1 VIERLRRFAGSPA
14 GRVAGGLLGLAL
26 LGLLVLHLVDL
37 WSSHPVPLDQAS
49 VPLLVLAWFA
59 ALAAMT
65 AYGLVWPAAL
75 RMAGGRSP
83 GRLRMLA
90 AFYAGQLGKYL
101 PGGVFQ
107 YVGRAGLIIRDGVE
121 KGPAAAS
128 LLLEA
133 LASAA
138 AAAMLA
144 PLAVGVRGVPVAVAA
159 ALVVV
164 VASRLAAIARLV
176 RRVPGLGAVDLR
188 ALPPLVG
195 RYLVVWGV
203 FGVAFWLMARALYD
217 VPVAAILRYTGV
229 FAAAWVVGFVIVFV
243 PGGIGVREGVIAL
256 LLKGHLP
263 EAEAAVLAIASRIA
277 YTLVDLVAGV
287 PALIVVRRRRD
298 PML

>member
-1 VIERLRRFAGSPA
+1 MIDRLRRFAGSPA
-14 GRVAGGLLGLAL
+14 GRAAGGILGLAL
-26 LGLLVLHLVDL
+26 LALLVLRLVDL

-49 VPLLVLAWFA
+49 VPLLVLAFIA
-59 ALAAMT
+59 SLAAMT

-75 RMAGGRSP
+75 RMAGGRPP
-83 GRLRMLA
+83 GRMLA

-138 AAAMLA
+138 AAAMMA
-144 PLAVGVRGVPVAVAA
+144 PLALGARGIPVALVAA
-159 ALVVV
+159 VLVVV
-164 VASRLAAIARLV
+164 SSRLAVIAGVV
-176 RRVPGLGAVDLR
+176 RRVPGLGGVELR

-195 RYLVVWGV
+195 RYLVVWCV
-203 FGVAFWLMARALYD
+203 FGVAFWLTARALYD
-217 VPVAAILRYTGV
+217 VPFAAVLRYTGV

-243 PGGIGVREGVIAL
+243 PGGIGVREGIIAL

-263 EAEAAVLAIASRIA
+263 DAEAAVLAITSRIA
-277 YTLVDLVAGV
+277 YTLVDLVAGI
-287 PALIVVRRRRD
+287 PALIAVRRRRGS
-298 PML
+298 ML